1 MWDADEV
8 VISQSYQGPG
18 RHIVASQLAW
28 ETLGKT
34 TLSPSLSQLDSGSV
48 SSTFETDAY
57 KIKIVSYIYILQEG
71 NSLKNW

>member
-28 ETLGKT
+28 QDPWEDNVITILE
-34 TLSPSLSQLDSGSV
+34 SV
-48 SSTFETDAY
+48 RLWKCIFN
-57 KIKIVSYIYILQEG
+57 I
-71 NSLKNW
+71 

>member
-8 VISQSYQGPG
+8 VISQSYHGPG

-34 TLSPSLSQLDSGSV
+34 TLSGPSLSQLDSGSV
-48 SSTFETDAY
+48 SSTIETDAY
-57 KIKIVSYIYILQEG
+57 KIKIVSYSIYCRRV
-71 NSLKNW
+71 S